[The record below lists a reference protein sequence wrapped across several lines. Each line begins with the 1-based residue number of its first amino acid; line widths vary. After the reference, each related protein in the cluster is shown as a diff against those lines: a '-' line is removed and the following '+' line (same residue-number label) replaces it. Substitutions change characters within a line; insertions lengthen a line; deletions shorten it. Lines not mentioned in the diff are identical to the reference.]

1 MVGVAHRR
9 LIGIF
14 VRTPHRPEFCY
25 DHSKRPKNTES
36 TFLFEPSEQMKV
48 LDSSVT
54 KARERLSDFTSV
66 NSIDRLE
73 L

>member
-1 MVGVAHRR
+1 MIIRRDQKILKAH
-9 LIGIF
+9 
-14 VRTPHRPEFCY
+14 
-25 DHSKRPKNTES
+25 
-36 TFLFEPSEQMKV
+36 FLFEPSEQMKV